1 MKSILFISYTYLNG
15 NGGGVYA
22 SQAFINA
29 LAEICDSITVICPQ
43 KKGKTAENISQ
54 KVKFV
59 YADYDISKF
68 QKILLRIIGRIHFM
82 TSVFKKEI
90 KLQKYDTVIFNSSLC
105 SSGLINTARKYNCK
119 IITIHHNFEQEYIRD
134 NSAGIER
141 IIHLRQSIKAEKTSV
156 LKSDLNL
163 TLTSDDKELL
173 YKYYDKSRQSR
184 IEVIGC
190 FENNGRTHPR
200 TMNNK
205 TRQNRFVITG
215 NLSAVQTYESLVPWI
230 KNYYPILKDACHNAK
245 LTIAGKNPSDTIMR
259 MCEENDVEV
268 IKNPA
273 TMIPVLEKADYYICP
288 TALGGGLKLRIM
300 DGLGAGMPV
309 LTHKVSGRGYE
320 DFLDS
325 CLFTY
330 HDIPSFKKALIKML
344 TCSINSQQIQEEY
357 LKTFSFESGKKR
369 FAKLLSTLN
378 QENMR
383 SIK

>member
-22 SQAFINA
+22 SQALINA

-43 KKGKTAENISQ
+43 KEGKTAENISQ

-141 IIHLRQSIKAEKTSV
+141 MIHLKQSIKAEKESV

-163 TLTSDDKELL
+163 TLTCDDKELL
-173 YKYYDKSRQSR
+173 YKYYDNSRQSS
-184 IEVIGC
+184 IEVVGC
-190 FENNGRTHPR
+190 FENKGRTHPKIKDER
-200 TMNNK
+200 

-215 NLSAVQTYESLVPWI
+215 NLSAVQTHESLVPWI
-230 KNYYPILKDACHNAK
+230 KYYFPILKRICHNPK
-245 LTIAGKNPSDTIMR
+245 LTIAGKNPSNIIKKI
-259 MCEENDVEV
+259 CEENDIE
-268 IKNPA
+268 IIENPV
-273 TMIPVLEKADYYICP
+273 TMIPVLEKADFYICP
-288 TALGGGLKLRIM
+288 TSLGGGLKLRIM
-300 DGLGAGMPV
+300 DGLGAGLPV
-309 LTHKVSGRGYE
+309 LTHTISGRGYE
-320 DFLDS
+320 VFQDS

-330 HDIPSFKKALIKML
+330 KDISSFESALIKML
-344 TCSINSQQIQEEY
+344 SCSINSQQIQEEY
-357 LKTFSFESGKKR
+357 LRTFSFESGKRRIERILMKY
-369 FAKLLSTLN
+369 
-378 QENMR
+378 
-383 SIK
+383 SI